1 MQQLLAAVH
10 HHPEASRRFVSLI
23 AGTQSFKDF
32 FVPDAI
38 QRLMATAT
46 AG

>member
-10 HHPEASRRFVSLI
+10 HNPEASRRFVSLT
-23 AGTQSFKDF
+23 AGTQSLKDF
-32 FVPDAI
+32 FVSDTS